1 MRDAGKDAV
10 ARRDHFRGAISPAQ
24 AFRKIARGK
33 IRKIARGKKRASNIA
48 LTEET

>member
-33 IRKIARGKKRASNIA
+33 KRASNIA